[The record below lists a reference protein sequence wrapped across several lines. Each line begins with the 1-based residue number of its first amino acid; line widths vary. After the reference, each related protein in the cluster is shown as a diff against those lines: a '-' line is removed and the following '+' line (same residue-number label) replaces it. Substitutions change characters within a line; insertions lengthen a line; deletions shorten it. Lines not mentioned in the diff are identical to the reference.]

1 MKSDAYLVELGL
13 ASSLGQATAIFASA
27 CPSLDSLP
35 AVASEA
41 VAEMWEK
48 VNSPDQLSNNLRG
61 TVFEIL
67 IGAVLLNKGIY
78 PFFRQAEVT
87 FVNNAHFDFLLW
99 EDGWNPISVSIK
111 TSLRERYKQA
121 ELEAGA
127 LKNVHRKSEN
137 FLVTLAEDEVKARRK
152 KLLEAQQFS
161 NLDSLVLADQAEFDE
176 LLGYLSSKSFA
187 LPADL
192 NPMANR
198 HVVSR

>member
-1 MKSDAYLVELGL
+1 MAGFGWERFEACDGWSERLSLACLGDELFGGL
-13 ASSLGQATAIFASA
+13 DHPERIGFALLA
-27 CPSLDSLP
+27 GGTPSGD
-35 AVASEA
+35 AVATEDA
-41 VAEMWEK
+41 A
-48 VNSPDQLSNNLRG
+48 DRLRVG
-61 TVFEIL
+61 
-67 IGAVLLNKGIY
+67 LLDRRDVE
-78 PFFRQAEVT
+78 P
-87 FVNNAHFDFLLW
+87 
-99 EDGWNPISVSIK
+99 
-111 TSLRERYKQA
+111 